1 VTIANNRVSDTPKP
15 NALIKLALELGPLA
29 VFFTLNY
36 IYDIITATAWFMGA
50 IVVSLIA
57 SRVLMGKLPIM
68 PLVSGILVLI
78 FGGLTVTLNDDL
90 FIKLKPTIINVL
102 FGSTLLVAQ
111 LLFRKS
117 LLRIVMEDVMSLKD
131 DGWRILSIR
140 WGLFF
145 FVLAALNEI
154 VWRNFHTD
162 VWVNFKVLGMMPLT
176 MIFALCQIPVMN
188 KYSLEKGAGDKNS

>member
-1 VTIANNRVSDTPKP
+1 MTITNNRVIDKPKP
-15 NALIKLALELGPLA
+15 NALVKLVLELGPLA

-50 IVVSLIA
+50 IVISLIA
-57 SRVLMGKLPIM
+57 SRVLLGKLPIM

-111 LLFRKS
+111 LVFRKP
-117 LLRIVMEDVMSLKD
+117 LLRIVMGDVMPLEN

-162 VWVNFKVLGMMPLT
+162 VWVNFKVLGIMPLT
-176 MIFALCQIPVMN
+176 MIFAMCQIPVMN
-188 KYSLEKGAGDKNS
+188 KYTLDKEANDKKR

>member
-1 VTIANNRVSDTPKP
+1 MTIANNRVSDTPKP
-15 NALIKLALELGPLA
+15 NALIKMVLELGPLA

-111 LLFRKS
+111 LLFRKP
-117 LLRIVMEDVMSLKD
+117 LLRIVMVDVMSLKD

-176 MIFALCQIPVMN
+176 LIFALCQIPVMN
-188 KYSLEKGAGDKNS
+188 KYTLDKGAGDKNS